1 MGEETEERVARAIF
15 RAEGRHA
22 SQNGDPWDVALSEFE
37 RQPYRNMARAAIG
50 AMQSDDPGI
59 PIYASRDATDDV
71 LGEEE

>member
-50 AMQSDDPGI
+50 AMQSDDPGT
-59 PIYASRDATDDV
+59 PILRLKDPSDT
-71 LGEEE
+71 